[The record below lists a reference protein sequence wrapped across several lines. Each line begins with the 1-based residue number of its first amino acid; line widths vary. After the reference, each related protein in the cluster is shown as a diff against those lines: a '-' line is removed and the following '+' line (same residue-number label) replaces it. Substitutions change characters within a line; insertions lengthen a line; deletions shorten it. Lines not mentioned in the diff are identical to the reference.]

1 MSEPGKPRNSKSSG
15 KPRRPRRGKNAQKRE
30 HTHPGGAGALLVID
44 AKGVIRWSYL
54 SPIGVN
60 PGADG
65 ILQALEGM
73 QSEQAPSSPVNTSHE
88 PTNRSSVRA

>member
-1 MSEPGKPRNSKSSG
+1 MRT
-15 KPRRPRRGKNAQKRE
+15 RP
-30 HTHPGGAGALLVID
+30 VSVD
-44 AKGVIRWSYL
+44 ANGVIRWSYL

-73 QSEQAPSSPVNTSHE
+73 QNEQAPSSSGNTSHE
-88 PTNRSSVRA
+88 PTDRSSVRA